1 MITRFVLKHHD
12 GNVKGMVIECSP
24 SDWLLIKKGL
34 RMVVKDP
41 LSSKMDVMV
50 ATSMFRAEYEFEE
63 VEAETYQVLGEK
75 NDLREK
81 ALLLLLDWAIESGFG
96 YDQFEDEYER
106 YKDDVEDMDY
116 EDGMIYIAEQV
127 IKEQGE

>member
-1 MITRFVLKHHD
+1 MK
-12 GNVKGMVIECSP
+12 
-24 SDWLLIKKGL
+24 
-34 RMVVKDP
+34 
-41 LSSKMDVMV
+41 
-50 ATSMFRAEYEFEE
+50 
-63 VEAETYQVLGEK
+63 AETYQVLGEK

-127 IKEQGE
+127 VKEEGE